1 MGGSGV
7 SKARTEDSSLIC
19 ISLGLKLALVLKKER
34 TTNNWRVVRGYSAGL
49 STKHK
54 ELVYMGITGQ

>member
-1 MGGSGV
+1 MVVGF
-7 SKARTEDSSLIC
+7 SKARTEESSQLC
-19 ISLGLKLALVLKKER
+19 TSLGLKLALVLKKER

-49 STKHK
+49 STKQK